1 MQQRGEKLEIGEIRL
16 RVGNEI
22 EGLIHA
28 KAHEKQAQDAGYDSV
43 EDLIADV
50 AQNFN
55 QIYMR
60 TPDNKNGKPTYSLVK
75 TGDKKAGIM
84 NGIAPVYFELQSTGD
99 GNCYIVIS
107 AIPKGDK
114 NLARQTKTD
123 RLIYSSPGLDAATV
137 SSDGAVSHDGDAGA
151 VHRGGSPTS
160 DKSSGLVT
168 STIPSDVS
176 ESKQKRASNA
186 NGEGNGSTNKSN
198 KNEPS
203 VSAEPVSSREVLG
216 TPPVDGSSIFNIPS
230 EQEKSKEK
238 SVQMKSGE
246 VCPFDKTRAGGAYGH
261 ERGGER
267 GLSPSSVTSSPRAR
281 TRP

>member
-1 MQQRGEKLEIGEIRL
+1 MQQSGEKLEIGEIRL

-123 RLIYSSPGLDAATV
+123 RLIYSSPGLDAATESNLV
-137 SSDGAVSHDGDAGA
+137 RSPRRQEMLEPILAGIALHPINQAVSLLLLYH
-151 VHRGGSPTS
+151 
-160 DKSSGLVT
+160 
-168 STIPSDVS
+168 
-176 ESKQKRASNA
+176 
-186 NGEGNGSTNKSN
+186 
-198 KNEPS
+198 
-203 VSAEPVSSREVLG
+203 
-216 TPPVDGSSIFNIPS
+216 
-230 EQEKSKEK
+230 
-238 SVQMKSGE
+238 QM
-246 VCPFDKTRAGGAYGH
+246 
-261 ERGGER
+261 
-267 GLSPSSVTSSPRAR
+267 
-281 TRP
+281 